1 MSRSLFQHRRCRPWV
16 HDAPIAACGL
26 WALFCATIQPARGF
40 FIMDS
45 TLRPMSTSQVLDRT
59 FFLYRKNFALFAG
72 VAAVTPALSILL
84 QLAFVPLGFPPQN
97 PQATGNLAAFYGLL
111 LIYSLCG
118 LL

>member
-1 MSRSLFQHRRCRPWV
+1 
-16 HDAPIAACGL
+16 
-26 WALFCATIQPARGF
+26 
-40 FIMDS
+40 MDS

-97 PQATGNLAAFYGLL
+97 PQATGNLAANCTRPSRPLPDVPSFFFSAT
-111 LIYSLCG
+111 IAFRRAAFAAFRR
-118 LL
+118 